1 MKYKVCLVACR
12 NEQHGMDFQETFAL
26 VAKWSII
33 RSLVSLAIEHSW
45 EILHMDVNFFFFNRQ
60 IREDVYVNQ
69 PCGFI
74 VISLECKVCK
84 LKKALY
90 GLHQLPC
97 AWHERIN
104 VSLKKIGL
112 VYALL
117 ILGYISFKK
126 KV

>member
-1 MKYKVCLVACR
+1 LLTKWVYHLKSRSGATLVKYKVCLVACG

-45 EILHMDVNFFFFNRQ
+45 EILHMDVKFVFFNRQ
-60 IREDVYVNQ
+60 IREDVYVKQ

-74 VISLECKVCK
+74 IIGLECKVCK

-97 AWHERIN
+97 AWHE
-104 VSLKKIGL
+104 
-112 VYALL
+112 
-117 ILGYISFKK
+117 
-126 KV
+126 

>member
-1 MKYKVCLVACR
+1 
-12 NEQHGMDFQETFAL
+12 MDFQETFAL
-26 VAKWSII
+26 VAKWNII
-33 RSLVSLAIEHSW
+33 HSLVSLAIEHGW
-45 EILHMDVNFFFFNRQ
+45 EILHMDVKFVFLNGK
-60 IREDVYVNQ
+60 IREDVYVKE

-74 VISLECKVCK
+74 VPSFECKVCK

-104 VSLKKIGL
+104 VFLKKIGS
-112 VYALL
+112 VPCFL